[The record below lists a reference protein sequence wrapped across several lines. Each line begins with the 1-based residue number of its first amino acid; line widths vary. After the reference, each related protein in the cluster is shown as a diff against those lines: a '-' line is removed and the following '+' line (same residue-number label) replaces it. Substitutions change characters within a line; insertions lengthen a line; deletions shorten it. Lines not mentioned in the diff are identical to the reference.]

1 MSALLF
7 HFSAALAIANAPVP
21 TTSMQIGDEWPT
33 TADLFANKK
42 SHELKVGQLL
52 PRRELLVPGVRRY
65 LRYAINDGHR
75 SALDIWTRRVEM
87 VEVDGR
93 EVLRMSMDWDRPSQ
107 PDKPGARTTQIA
119 DFDPV
124 TLAPLNHFRRAV
136 VDGKEQSILYRYDP
150 GQVVPIAQDSSVDVT
165 PVPMPEPSYN
175 FEYDMELFQTL
186 DWPAQTVIDLFFYDP
201 GRSPP
206 ASYRFGVI
214 GEDQWIGPDGT
225 PIDCW
230 IVTSNYN
237 AGEFNKRMW
246 IAKSTQITVHEE
258 VNWRGATY
266 IKTLI
271 GSEYGD
277 RETVSSGD

>member
-1 MSALLF
+1 MSPLLF
-7 HFSAALAIANAPVP
+7 NFSVALAIVSAPISAP
-21 TTSMQIGDEWPT
+21 YMQTNDEWPT
-33 TADLFANKK
+33 KADLFANRE
-42 SHELKVGQLL
+42 SHTISVGQLL

-93 EVLRMSMDWDRPSQ
+93 EVMRMSMDWDRPSQ
-107 PDKPGARTTQIA
+107 PDKPGPRTTQIA

-136 VDGKEQSILYRYDP
+136 VDGKEQSTLYRYDP
-150 GQVVPIAQDSSVDVT
+150 EQVVPISQDSDVDVT
-165 PVPMPEPSYN
+165 PVPMPVPSYN
-175 FEYDMELFQTL
+175 FEFDMELFQTL
-186 DWPAQTVIDLFFYDP
+186 DWSAQTVIDLHFYDP

-230 IVTSNYN
+230 VVTSNYN
-237 AGEFNKRMW
+237 ADEFNKRMW

-258 VNWRGATY
+258 VNWKGATY

-277 RETVSSGD
+277 RETVGSGD